1 MAPSPNKRMNRAFL
15 GAAWVVAFL
24 VPMAGHAERW
34 VPLSVPGFEG
44 ISSYHVDTDSL
55 VRKGHIVRVWER
67 LVFSYPHHLPPIG
80 RVESSKYLMAY
91 DCAHKS
97 AAVLESTFYKDAD
110 SLNELERR
118 VRAKPKYLVIAPGSS
133 PEHKLDEVC
142 RLAKGR

>member
-1 MAPSPNKRMNRAFL
+1 MTRAFL
-15 GAAWVVAFL
+15 GAAWAVAFL
-24 VPMAGHAERW
+24 VSMAGHAERW

>member
-1 MAPSPNKRMNRAFL
+1 MNHLLLSTTLLVGFYLPKTCL
-15 GAAWVVAFL
+15 G
-24 VPMAGHAERW
+24 ESW

-44 ISSYHVDTDSL
+44 ISSYYVDTDSL
-55 VRKGHIVRVWER
+55 VRKGNIVRVWER
-67 LVFSYPHHLPPIG
+67 LVFAYPHHLPPIG

-133 PEHKLDEVC
+133 PEHKLEEVC
-142 RLAKGR
+142 RLAKRR